1 MQFVSLHARF
11 RSLVCTSRVFG
22 RNAALRARVLPLSLV
37 ARRAAARHSQSPRP
51 FCARTRARALL
62 VCCALCDADCCNVC
76 HISPYAVT
84 EGILAGASRLL
95 APDGVLCVYGPF
107 MVDGAHTAE
116 SNAAFDERLRSQDA
130 LWGVRCSTAIAQE
143 ADAIG
148 LELVA
153 SEPMPANNFVLVFRR
168 KGGPAAA

>member
-1 MQFVSLHARF
+1 MSRAARLHGIHRAPLLFV
-11 RSLVCTSRVFG
+11 
-22 RNAALRARVLPLSLV
+22 RARAPVALLV
-37 ARRAAARHSQSPRP
+37 SV
-51 FCARTRARALL
+51 ALL